1 MSQGH
6 LTEARPLSDATGGVR
21 VRGLRRAFSG
31 RVVLDGVDLDIAP
44 GEFVAL
50 LGASGSGKSTLL
62 RAVARLDTGA
72 EGDPRRPRRESRRR
86 LPGAPAAALVA
97 GVAQRHARAHRPR
110 TCGGGRCARS
120 TEVGL
125 AGPRRRLALDAVR
138 RRVPARRA
146 GPRTGAHPRPAPARR
161 AVRRAGRPHPA
172 EGAGAG
178 RAGCGPQHRPAV
190 LLVTH
195 DVEEA
200 LLLADRALLLADGK
214 VADEIHVD
222 IPRPRS
228 LDHPRFAPLRRRLL
242 ISLGVD
248 PDLGHDDQLQEF
260 S

>member
-31 RVVLDGVDLDIAP
+31 RVVLDGSISTSPPGSSSRCSAP
-44 GEFVAL
+44 AARARAL
-50 LGASGSGKSTLL
+50 CCARWPGWT
-62 RAVARLDTGA
+62 RARQGPEVPGRVG
-72 EGDPRRPRRESRRR
+72 RR
-86 LPGAPAAALVA
+86 LPGAPAAALARVL
-97 GVAQRHARAHRPR
+97 AQRHARAHRP
-110 TCGGGRCARS
+110 GRSGERALRAL

-125 AGPRRRLALDAVR
+125 ADRADAWPSTLSGGEAQRVALARALVR
-138 RRVPARRA
+138 DPQAAAARRA
-146 GPRTGAHPRPAPARR
+146 L
-161 AVRRAGRPHPA
+161 RRAGRPHPA
-172 EGAGAG
+172 EGAGAAS
-178 RAGCGPQHRPAV
+178 RGCGPQHRPAV